1 MIAYESDIDAE
12 VHIALVMGDVAG
24 EVPVLVRV
32 HSHCLLGDV
41 FASSN
46 CECHA
51 LVQRS
56 LEMIG
61 REGRGVLLYLH
72 QTGRGFHVE
81 KLPTGEARIVS
92 HARPLPQ
99 EEEPAFARRVQHES
113 GIGAQILSDLQL
125 RSVRLL
131 TNHPRKVVALE
142 AYGIQ
147 IAEQVSIP
155 ASRPAVRS

>member
-1 MIAYESDIDAE
+1 
-12 VHIALVMGDVAG
+12 
-24 EVPVLVRV
+24 
-32 HSHCLLGDV
+32 
-41 FASSN
+41 
-46 CECHA
+46 
-51 LVQRS
+51 
-56 LEMIG
+56 MIG